1 MSASD
6 RTRHAFTVGD
16 HPRLEVEIAAGD
28 VRVRVG
34 QPGNVVVTVEA
45 SDAAQIEVSHV
56 GDTVVVRKPR
66 GWGTKRRHVIINVE
80 VPAGIDLDISTVSG
94 EIRLEGSYGNARV
107 HTISAEV
114 AIDTIR
120 RAEVDSTSGDVQ
132 LRATGALDVSSISGD
147 VRVGLVQGRL
157 RASLTSGT
165 LRVDRVEGDADVAS
179 MSGNVVIGRCDG
191 DDVALRSV
199 SGDLQ
204 LGLPTGIRV
213 EPEITT
219 VSGRTSLP
227 SAAAPAPATSA
238 PRRRVRLR
246 MRSVSGDIRIERV

>member
-45 SDAAQIEVSHV
+45 ADAGQIEVSHV

-80 VPAGIDLDISTVSG
+80 VPVGIDLDISTVSG
-94 EIRLEGSYGNARV
+94 EIRLEGSFGNARV
-107 HTISAEV
+107 HTISADV
-114 AIDTIR
+114 SIDTIR

-132 LRATGALDVSSISGD
+132 LRATGALDVSSIS
-147 VRVGLVQGRL
+147 VQGRL

-227 SAAAPAPATSA
+227 AAAAPAPATSA